1 MEETVSDLSDIK
13 KFVPRQK
20 LPELLEQLRRE
31 GKKIVFTNGCFDLLH
46 VGHVLL
52 LRESKELADVLI
64 VGLNEDESVRRRKGE
79 GRPVRNLAQRVA
91 YMAEVDEVDY
101 MTSFDEDDVT
111 NLLLEI
117 SPDIYSKGGDYDLSN
132 VDESLREAIVA
143 EGIHV
148 AFLSFVEGVSTTRII
163 ETGDDSAIY
172 QRENP

>member
-117 SPDIYSKGGDYDLSN
+117 SPDIYTKGGDYVLDT
-132 VDESLREAIVA
+132 VDESLKKAI
-143 EGIHV
+143 EEKGIDV
-148 AFLSFVEGVSTTRII
+148 RFLSLEEGVSTTNILK
-163 ETGDDSAIY
+163 TGDYSAIFKKD
-172 QRENP
+172 E

>member
-13 KFVPRQK
+13 KFVPRQN

-79 GRPVRNLAQRVA
+79 GRPVRNLGQRVA

-117 SPDIYSKGGDYDLSN
+117 SPDIYTKGGDYVLDT
-132 VDESLREAIVA
+132 VDESLKKAI
-143 EGIHV
+143 EEKGIDV
-148 AFLSFVEGVSTTRII
+148 RFLSLEEGVSTTNILK
-163 ETGDDSAIY
+163 TGDYSAIFKKD
-172 QRENP
+172 E